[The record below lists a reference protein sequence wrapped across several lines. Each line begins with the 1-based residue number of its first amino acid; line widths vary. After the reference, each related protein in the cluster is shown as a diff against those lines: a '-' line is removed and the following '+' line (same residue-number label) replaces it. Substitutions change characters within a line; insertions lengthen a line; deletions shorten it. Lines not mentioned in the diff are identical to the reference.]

1 MGPKPKWITS
11 TIFLIL
17 LETKYKPMVDTYA
30 QTGVDVTKIRSI
42 QNGINAKIMSTHNEY
57 IKKNIPGHYAAP
69 FEVNGQKMTIHC
81 DGVGS
86 KILVAQHL
94 ERHDTI
100 GIDAVAM
107 NANDLICMGSKPI
120 VGVDYLALS
129 RTDDELIEQI
139 MQGLVAGCEEAGIAL
154 IGGETAILP
163 DMLKGTAKSEHA
175 DYDLAMTVVGI
186 TEGDHITGEDIE
198 VGDVLIGLGS
208 SGLHSNGFTLARRV
222 LDMEQWAEHMLI
234 PTKIYVKAVLEMIKE
249 TDVHGIAHIT
259 GGAFSKL
266 SRIGKFAGVGFLLD
280 SMPEPVDIFEE
291 LKNQLKDDRELYRT
305 FNMGVGMVLAVEKTD
320 AESIIR
326 IANNNHI
333 GASVIGK
340 AIEGNNVLLQK
351 EEKKVSL
358 L

>member
-1 MGPKPKWITS
+1 
-11 TIFLIL
+11 
-17 LETKYKPMVDTYA
+17 MVDTYA

-42 QNGINAKIMSTHNEY
+42 QNGINAKIISTHNEY
-57 IKKNIPGHYAAP
+57 IKNNIPGHYAAP
-69 FEVNGQKMTIHC
+69 FDVNGHKMTIHC

-86 KILVAQHL
+86 KIMVAQHL
-94 ERHDTI
+94 DRHDTV
-100 GIDAVAM
+100 GVDAVAM

-129 RTDDELIEQI
+129 RTDDELIEEI
-139 MQGLVAGCEEAGIAL
+139 MEGLISGCTEAGIAL

-163 DMLKGTAKSEHA
+163 DMIKGEKESVHA
-175 DYDLAMTVVGI
+175 DYDLAMTVVGL
-186 TEGDHITGEDIE
+186 TQGEHITGEKIE

-222 LDMEQWAEHMLI
+222 LDMDQWAEQMLT
-234 PTKIYVKAVLEMIKE
+234 PTKIYVKPVLEMIKQ

-291 LKNQLKDDRELYRT
+291 LKDQVKDDRELYRT
-305 FNMGVGMVLAVEKTD
+305 FNMGVGMILAVPKE
-320 AESIIR
+320 ESEQIIK
-326 IANNNHI
+326 IANENHV
-333 GASVIGK
+333 GASIIGK
-340 AIEGNNVLLQK
+340 AIEGNSVLLQK
-351 EEKKVSL
+351 GEERISL